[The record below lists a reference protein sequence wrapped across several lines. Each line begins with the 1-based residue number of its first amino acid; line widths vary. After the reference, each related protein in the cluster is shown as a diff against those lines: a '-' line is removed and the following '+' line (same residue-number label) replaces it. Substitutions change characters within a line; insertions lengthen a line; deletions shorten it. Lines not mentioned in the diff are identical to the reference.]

1 MLDRV
6 RARIAATACAKM
18 AGSFHPG
25 ATPGRC
31 RLCSQPSPS
40 LTTQM
45 LEPGRAT
52 GSVLAMIVVTPSGT
66 ACDGGGEPITS
77 RSTCPCKSARVT
89 VPPPARGVQVAAEV
103 VSKAQFLQGYKFDQV
118 LEGEIARRIDH
129 NSQVQAKYG
138 VARIFK
144 TSASATQIADAMAD
158 PPDVFAVPGRVRTF
172 VVQLA
177 DGRVGGFS
185 SFDSKE
191 TADRVSEEIKR
202 VRANQSSQMSKL
214 APDGMA
220 EQFGGRIFKSS
231 GT

>member
-1 MLDRV
+1 MAYFVLRRYSGSGDRSVNETLAAVQSELFPKLKEAGGLV
-6 RARIAATACAKM
+6 RY
-18 AGSFHPG
+18 
-25 ATPGRC
+25 
-31 RLCSQPSPS
+31 
-40 LTTQM
+40 TTLVM
-45 LEPGRAT
+45 D
-52 GSVLAMIVVTPSGT
+52 
-66 ACDGGGEPITS
+66 DGGIASSSVYDNKE
-77 RSTCPCKSARVT
+77 A
-89 VPPPARGVQVAAEV
+89 AQRGVQVAAEV
-103 VSKAQFLQGYKFDQV
+103 VSKAQFLQGYKLDQV

-144 TSASATQIADAMAD
+144 TSASAAQIADAMAQ

-172 VVQLA
+172 VVQLS

-202 VRANQSSQMSKL
+202 VRTNPDTPMVKL

-220 EQFGGRIFKSS
+220 EQFGGRIINST

>member
-1 MLDRV
+1 
-6 RARIAATACAKM
+6 M
-18 AGSFHPG
+18 AYFVLRRYSGSG
-25 ATPGRC
+25 GR
-31 RLCSQPSPS
+31 
-40 LTTQM
+40 
-45 LEPGRAT
+45 
-52 GSVLAMIVVTPSGT
+52 SVDETLSAVQSELFPKLK
-66 ACDGGGEPITS
+66 DGGGLVRYTTLVMDDGGIASSSVYDNKE
-77 RSTCPCKSARVT
+77 A
-89 VPPPARGVQVAAEV
+89 AQHGVQVAAEV
-103 VSKAQFLQGYKFDQV
+103 VSKAQFLQGYKLDQV

-144 TSASATQIADAMAD
+144 TGASAAQIADAMAQ

-172 VVQLA
+172 VVQLT

-202 VRANQSSQMSKL
+202 VRADPNTPMVKL

-220 EQFGGRIFKSS
+220 EQFGGRIINST

>member
-1 MLDRV
+1 MAYLVLR
-6 RARIAATACAKM
+6 RYSGRG
-18 AGSFHPG
+18 AGSADEALAKVQSELFPKLKEAG
-25 ATPGRC
+25 GLLRY
-31 RLCSQPSPS
+31 
-40 LTTQM
+40 TTLVM
-45 LEPGRAT
+45 D
-52 GSVLAMIVVTPSGT
+52 
-66 ACDGGGEPITS
+66 DGGIASSSVYEN
-77 RSTCPCKSARVT
+77 KEA
-89 VPPPARGVQVAAEV
+89 AQRGVQVAAEV
-103 VSKAQFLQGYKFDQV
+103 VSKAQFLQGYKLDQV

-214 APDGMA
+214 APDCMA

>member
-1 MLDRV
+1 
-6 RARIAATACAKM
+6 M
-18 AGSFHPG
+18 AYFVL
-25 ATPGRC
+25 R
-31 RLCSQPSPS
+31 RY
-40 LTTQM
+40 
-45 LEPGRAT
+45 T
-52 GSVLAMIVVTPSGT
+52 GSGARSAVDILSAVQSELFPTLKAAGGLVRYTTLVMD
-66 ACDGGGEPITS
+66 DGGIASTS
-77 RSTCPCKSARVT
+77 VYDNKEA
-89 VPPPARGVQVAAEV
+89 AQRGVQVAAEV
-103 VSKAQFLQGYKFDQV
+103 VSKAQFLQGYKLDQV

-129 NSQVQAKYG
+129 NSQMQAKYG

-144 TSASATQIADAMAD
+144 TSASAAQIADAMAQ

-172 VVQLA
+172 VVQLS

-202 VRANQSSQMSKL
+202 VRANLDSPMVKL

-220 EQFGGRIFKSS
+220 EQFGGRIINST

>member
-1 MLDRV
+1 MAYFVLRRYSGSGDRSVDETLAAVQSELFPKLKEAGGLV
-6 RARIAATACAKM
+6 RY
-18 AGSFHPG
+18 
-25 ATPGRC
+25 
-31 RLCSQPSPS
+31 
-40 LTTQM
+40 TTLVM
-45 LEPGRAT
+45 D
-52 GSVLAMIVVTPSGT
+52 
-66 ACDGGGEPITS
+66 DGGIASSSVYDNKE
-77 RSTCPCKSARVT
+77 A
-89 VPPPARGVQVAAEV
+89 AQRGVQVAAEV
-103 VSKAQFLQGYKFDQV
+103 VSKAQFLQGYKLDQV

-144 TSASATQIADAMAD
+144 TSASAAQIADAMAQ

-172 VVQLA
+172 VVQLS

-202 VRANQSSQMSKL
+202 VRAKPDTPMVKL

-220 EQFGGRIFKSS
+220 EQFGGRIINS
-231 GT
+231 TAT